1 MKKILVIGELCIDK
15 FIYGD
20 VKRLSPE
27 APVPVF
33 NEVETVENKGMAGNV
48 VENIKSIYQ
57 DCEII
62 HWHQQNMITKTRYV
76 DLKSNHMFIRVDD
89 EKSSASFWGIAIFDV
104 MYYLHVY
111 LRVSMEHSVE
121 SNHNTS

>member
-1 MKKILVIGELCIDK
+1 MSVKTIVLSDKIQLVEHNS
-15 FIYGD
+15 D
-20 VKRLSPE
+20 V
-27 APVPVF
+27 
-33 NEVETVENKGMAGNV
+33 NK
-48 VENIKSIYQ
+48 
-57 DCEII
+57 
-62 HWHQQNMITKTRYV
+62 
-76 DLKSNHMFIRVDD
+76 LIRVDD